1 MNHCFQWLPVWLSLF
16 HPSLLP
22 HAEFAENLSIFDYFH
37 KRNGNIGS
45 EQRKEEDPST
55 KLEKQYTI
63 STEQRKDD
71 QEETSIELKWAMQ
84 IAEGILQSVGKDQ
97 YQMHTF
103 LYWWP
108 CSFSMMFTTLQGCSI
123 SIRGTLFTE
132 TWSQVMVCLDLDFI
146 NPFTTMTVKPIMRL
160 WVVMSLLA
168 MSLRSSLMSR
178 CG

>member
-1 MNHCFQWLPVWLSLF
+1 MSLF

-37 KRNGNIGS
+37 KRKGNIGS

-55 KLEKQYTI
+55 KLEKQYTT

-103 LYWWP
+103 LY
-108 CSFSMMFTTLQGCSI
+108 
-123 SIRGTLFTE
+123 
-132 TWSQVMVCLDLDFI
+132 
-146 NPFTTMTVKPIMRL
+146 
-160 WVVMSLLA
+160 
-168 MSLRSSLMSR
+168 
-178 CG
+178 